1 MRRLVLIAIV
11 LVFATA
17 IFWFSDHRVE
27 VQADQPG
34 SSEVTKPKTPD
45 LADEQSSS
53 KPTPSTLQHSA
64 QRPSDRSA
72 AVPEAVD
79 PDDKWQVALD
89 STESLAQY
97 RNRMSLELFPT
108 GVSTV
113 LATENTDG
121 SAELAY
127 LKYVALDYCADAAL
141 DPSAMDA
148 RMAYHDRLIADTP
161 ELAEVL
167 QDMMESGLRRFDR
180 CSDLGPYANVSYEAF
195 VALNRAV
202 DLRHEP
208 ATLEYYDAAL
218 RLLYSHRTTHLAP
231 LAQRY
236 PGVVEDFRQR
246 GQRVYQYLVS
256 SPHAEAL
263 PVLARIHAHGIL
275 IEADI
280 IEASAYAIAAEFTGI
295 LPQHDRLDSEILR
308 YLDANQSAEARTRGE
323 KIYTAWKL
331 TR

>member
-1 MRRLVLIAIV
+1 MRRFVLAGIV
-11 LVFATA
+11 LVFAMA
-17 IFWFSDHRVE
+17 IFWVSDHPVE
-27 VQADQPG
+27 DQANQPG
-34 SSEVTKPKTPD
+34 SSEVTKPRATD
-45 LADEQSSS
+45 TTNEQSSL
-53 KPTPSTLQHSA
+53 KGTPSEPQRSA
-64 QRPSDRSA
+64 QRPSDGPVVR
-72 AVPEAVD
+72 EAVD
-79 PDDKWQVALD
+79 PGGKWQVALD

-108 GVSTV
+108 GISTV

-127 LKYVALDYCADAAL
+127 LQYVALDYCADAAL
-141 DPSAMDA
+141 DPSAMEA

-167 QDMMESGLRRFDR
+167 QDMMESGLRRYDR
-180 CSDLGPYANVSYEAF
+180 CSDLSSDANVSFEAF

-218 RLLYSHRTTHLAP
+218 RLLYSDRTTHLAP

-236 PGVVEDFRQR
+236 PGAVEDFRQR
-246 GQRVYQYLVS
+246 GQRVYQDLVS

-263 PVLARIHAHGIL
+263 PVLARIHAQGVL

-280 IEASAYAIAAEFTGI
+280 IEASAYAIAAELSGI
-295 LPQHDRLDSEILR
+295 LPQHNSLDSEVLR
-308 YLDANQSAEARTRGE
+308 YLEPDQSAEARTRGE
-323 KIYTAWKL
+323 KIYTEWKL